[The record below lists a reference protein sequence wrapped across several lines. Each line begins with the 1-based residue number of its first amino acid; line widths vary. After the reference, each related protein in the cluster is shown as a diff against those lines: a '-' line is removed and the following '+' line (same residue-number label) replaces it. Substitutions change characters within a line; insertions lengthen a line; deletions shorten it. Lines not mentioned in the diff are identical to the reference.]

1 MAMAKPSQD
10 KRLGQHFLSDL
21 NILNAIAEAADVSEA
36 DTVVEIGPG
45 AGSLTQVLARR
56 AARVVAIEMDHELV
70 SFLEPRVPQNV
81 EIRHADARR
90 VAVEELVGSDTS
102 YKLLG
107 NLPYYAALPI
117 LRTFLEHPH
126 RPTRAAILVQKEVAE
141 QMCARPGNMS
151 LVSLGTQLFG
161 QPRIVRIV
169 KPGSFVPPPKVQ
181 SAVVSINIFPQPAA
195 GVVDTKNFFGVARA
209 GFSAPRKQL
218 RNSLAN
224 GLGIPAEVA
233 NGLLLTADIDPR
245 SRAEMLSIFDW
256 ARLST
261 AQIPTGD
268 EIR

>member
-1 MAMAKPSQD
+1 
-10 KRLGQHFLSDL
+10 
-21 NILNAIAEAADVSEA
+21 
-36 DTVVEIGPG
+36 
-45 AGSLTQVLARR
+45 
-56 AARVVAIEMDHELV
+56 
-70 SFLEPRVPQNV
+70 
-81 EIRHADARR
+81 
-90 VAVEELVGSDTS
+90 
-102 YKLLG
+102 
-107 NLPYYAALPI
+107 
-117 LRTFLEHPH
+117 
-126 RPTRAAILVQKEVAE
+126 
-141 QMCARPGNMS
+141 MS